1 LNDWKYIVLII
12 SVAFI
17 LSVIGYILKY
27 SFGVNVLEGVVR

>member
-1 LNDWKYIVLII
+1 MNDWKYIVLII

-27 SFGVNVLEGVVR
+27 SFWVNVFEEVVR